1 MEFIDITS
9 LTNEE
14 LNELLA
20 SANTEKQRREAEKL
34 FEAEKAFYEAARAL
48 YAIDPD
54 YDFPVTGDD
63 LNNYWEENVSLYLL
77 LRQTGNLPEKIQ
89 KTIDKVKEK

>member
-34 FEAEKAFYEAARAL
+34 LEAEKAFYEAARAL
-48 YAIDPD
+48 YAIDSD
-54 YDFPVTGDD
+54 YSFPVTGND
-63 LNNYWEENVSLYLL
+63 LNYGEENVSLYLL
-77 LRQTGNLPEKIQ
+77 LHETGNLPEKNS
-89 KTIDKVKEK
+89 KTY

>member
-9 LTNEE
+9 LSNEE

-48 YAIDPD
+48 YDIDPD
-54 YDFPVTGDD
+54 YDFPITESD
-63 LNNYWEENVSLYLL
+63 LDWGENVSLYLL
-77 LRQTGNLPEKIQ
+77 LRETGNLPEKIQ
-89 KTIDKVKEK
+89 KTIDKVREK